1 MAERRVAITGLG
13 VVSAAGLGAEQ
24 TWEAFAAARPCILP
38 MQLFNAE
45 GFACRIGGQL
55 LDFSAKDYVPKN
67 YRKSVKIMARDIEIA
82 VVAADLAVRDA
93 GLVTRGIDPDALNIT
108 PRRFGCNIGA
118 GLITAEL
125 DELGNA
131 IHSAVVDGKFDM
143 GAWGSTGM
151 GNLTPLWLLKY
162 LPNMLSCHVTI
173 IHGAEGPSNNITC
186 GAASG
191 HLSVTEGVRWI
202 QRGDADLVIAG
213 GAETKLV
220 PLCMIRQELL
230 GRVCTTGN
238 DSAATACRPFDAA
251 ASGTVIGEGG
261 ALLILE
267 DLERAVARGAKIY
280 AEIAGAGAACDPAG
294 MHVTEPTI
302 GGLDR
307 AARSALRDA
316 KVAPD
321 AVDLIVA
328 HGTGVPAEDRLEAAA
343 WQSALG
349 DRAQNIPAWS
359 ITGAVGSTFAGAG
372 AIELAGAALAIANQI
387 APATVNFDKPIDGC
401 RMNFLRQSRQ
411 AKIDCL
417 VSGAHTVGGQSAAV
431 VLKRYQP

>member
-13 VVSAAGLGAEQ
+13 VVSAAGLGAGE
-24 TWEAFAAARPCILP
+24 TWGAFHDARPCLLA
-38 MQLFNAE
+38 MQLFNAA
-45 GFACRIGGQL
+45 GFACRVGGQL
-55 LDFSAKDYVPKN
+55 LDFSARDYVPKN

-82 VVAADLAVRDA
+82 VVAADLAIRDA
-93 GLVTRGIDPDALNIT
+93 GLVTRGIDPDAVNVT

-131 IHSAVVDGKFDM
+131 IHSAVLDGKFDM
-143 GAWGSTGM
+143 GAWGVTGM

-186 GAASG
+186 GSASG
-191 HLSVTEGVRWI
+191 HLSVTEGARWI
-202 QRGDADLVIAG
+202 QRGDADIVIAG

-238 DSAATACRPFDAA
+238 DSPGAACRPFDASA
-251 ASGTVIGEGG
+251 AGTVIGEGG

-267 DLERAVARGAKIY
+267 DLERAVARGARIY
-280 AEIAGAGAACDPAG
+280 AEIVGAGAACDPAG
-294 MHVTEPTI
+294 MHVTEPTV

-316 KVAPD
+316 KLAPD
-321 AVDLIVA
+321 AIDLIVA
-328 HGTGVPAEDRLEAAA
+328 HGTGVPGEDRLEAAA
-343 WQSALG
+343 WQNALG
-349 DRAQNIPAWS
+349 SRAESIPAWS
-359 ITGAVGSTFAGAG
+359 MTGAVGSTFAGAG
-372 AIELAGAALAIANQI
+372 AIELAGAALALANQTV
-387 APATVNFDKPIDGC
+387 PATVNFEKPIEGC
-401 RMNFLRQSRQ
+401 RLKFLRQTQ
-411 AKIDCL
+411 PCAVEYA

>member
-1 MAERRVAITGLG
+1 MC
-13 VVSAAGLGAEQ
+13 S
-24 TWEAFAAARPCILP
+24 
-38 MQLFNAE
+38 
-45 GFACRIGGQL
+45 
-55 LDFSAKDYVPKN
+55 S
-67 YRKSVKIMARDIEIA
+67 
-82 VVAADLAVRDA
+82 DL
-93 GLVTRGIDPDALNIT
+93 
-108 PRRFGCNIGA
+108 
-118 GLITAEL
+118 
-125 DELGNA
+125 
-131 IHSAVVDGKFDM
+131 
-143 GAWGSTGM
+143 
-151 GNLTPLWLLKY
+151 

-186 GAASG
+186 GSVSG

-238 DSAATACRPFDAA
+238 DSAATACRPFDAGGC
-251 ASGTVIGEGG
+251 GTVIGEGG

-280 AEIAGAGAACDPAG
+280 AEIAGAGAACDPGG

-316 KVAPD
+316 KVSPD
-321 AVDLIVA
+321 AVDLVVA

-343 WQSALG
+343 WQTALG
-349 DRAQNIPAWS
+349 DRAGNIPAWS
-359 ITGAVGSTFAGAG
+359 VTGAIGSTFAGAG
-372 AIELAGAALAIANQI
+372 SIELAGAALAIANQTV
-387 APATVNFDKPIDGC
+387 PATVNFDKPIDGC
-401 RMNFLRQSRQ
+401 RLNFLRQSRP
-411 AKIDCL
+411 ATIDCL